1 MNWEIWQAAE
11 APRDKK
17 GEVMKNLKKKI
28 ISIFLVLV
36 MVLTMLPADMGVDT
50 AKAAD
55 TTGSLTLTYRYG
67 TNNLIQMN
75 TNLPSDTPCVN
86 FTTGDNECSI
96 DQSGNTV
103 QWVGWIG
110 MDNVDGT
117 IVLTFHFNNAFTAGQ
132 TYVLPKGAIFGFTDG
147 KTYDGRESSGNTR

>member
-1 MNWEIWQAAE
+1 
-11 APRDKK
+11 
-17 GEVMKNLKKKI
+17 MKNLNKKI
-28 ISIFLVLV
+28 LSLILILAMV
-36 MVLTMLPADMGVDT
+36 MTMLPNNSGMNT
-50 AKAAD
+50 AEAAD
-55 TTGSLTLTYRYG
+55 TTGSISLDFRYG

-86 FTTGDNECSI
+86 FTTDDNGCNI

-117 IVLTFHFNNAFTAGQ
+117 IVLTFNFNNAFTAGQ
-132 TYVLPKGAIFGFTDG
+132 TYVLPKGSIFGFTDG
-147 KTYDGRESSGNTR
+147 NAYQLD